1 MLHKG
6 QIWEKKYAL
15 VAIPRENVKKKKI
28 GCLKLPVWWG
38 IQAKLIAVA
47 FGD

>member
-15 VAIPRENVKKKKI
+15 VAIPRENVKKKNRM
-28 GCLKLPVWWG
+28 LKLPVWWG